1 MNWGL
6 VALVGLLVIDAA
18 IKITAIFVVPRNRRP
33 PAAVAWL
40 LLIMFLPYVGLFFL
54 LLIGSTKLPAKRR
67 RLQAE
72 MNDAIRDASSDS
84 AFISNRDAWP
94 EWLHGVAD
102 MNLNLGALPFTTG
115 NSAKLISGYGES
127 FDAMAAAVDEANV
140 EVRVEFYIVIRDAAT
155 EPFFDSLA
163 RAVARGVRVRLLFDH
178 LATARI
184 RGYRATL
191 RWMTAAGIEWHRML
205 PVRPWKGQYQRPDL
219 RNHRKLLI
227 VDGGVAFTGSQNII
241 DRGYHRKRYARR
253 GLQWVEAMAR
263 FEGPVVS
270 SLNAIFV
277 SDWVAET
284 GQRPGPLPDVPVQQP
299 NGFDCQVVPSGP
311 GFPNQNNLMLFLAL
325 LYAANHRVVLSSPYF
340 VPDDAMMN
348 ALIGAVTRGVRV
360 ELFVSEV
367 GDQPVV
373 YHAQRSYYE
382 TLLRAGVHIYLYPAP
397 YILHSKHFSI
407 DDEVAVIGT
416 SNMDMRSFELNLEL
430 TVLVRGESFVNN
442 LRVIE
447 CDVRDRSRELTLGE
461 LEHQSA
467 WQTALDNLARLT
479 SALQ

>member
-1 MNWGL
+1 MDWGL
-6 VALVGLLVIDAA
+6 IALIGLIAIDAA

-33 PAAVAWL
+33 SAAVAWL

-72 MNDAIRDASSDS
+72 MNEAIRDASAGNAFMSNSD
-84 AFISNRDAWP
+84 NWP

-102 MNLNLGALPFTTG
+102 MNRNLGALPFTSG
-115 NSAKLISGYGES
+115 NSATLISGYTES
-127 FDAMAAAVDEANV
+127 FDAMIAAIDEAQV

-155 EPFFDSLA
+155 IPFFDALA
-163 RAVARGVRVRLLFDH
+163 RAIERGVRVRLLFDH
-178 LATARI
+178 VASARI
-184 RGYRATL
+184 RGYRETV
-191 RWMTAAGIEWHRML
+191 RWMTAAGVDWHRML

-227 VDGGVAFTGSQNII
+227 VDGTVAFTGSQNII

-253 GLQWVEAMAR
+253 GLQWVEAMAK

-270 SLNAIFV
+270 SLNAVFV

-284 GQRPGPLPDVPVQQP
+284 GQRPRPLPAVPKLQP

-325 LYAANHRVVLSSPYF
+325 LYAANHRVVISSPYF

-348 ALIGAVTRGVRV
+348 AIVGAVTRGVRV

-367 GDQPVV
+367 GDQPMV

-382 TLLRAGVHIYLYPAP
+382 ALLRAGVHIYLYPAP

-407 DDEVAVIGT
+407 DDDVAVIGT

-430 TVLVRGESFVNN
+430 SVLVRGATFVDR
-442 LRVIE
+442 LRQVE
-447 CDVRDRSRELTLGE
+447 AAVRGASRELSIAE